1 MHESTSAAESV
12 ALNSQGSPD
21 QPDGLGPREL
31 RRQRRVAMSREQ
43 ILDTAEDLF
52 GNHGYRAT
60 SLQQVAERCEFSV
73 GALYQF
79 FAGKEELLRG
89 VMERR
94 GLVQLAEMRAAAE
107 AGDLLQLVDTIVAF
121 HRRYPAFGRLSA
133 RVYSAGSDAP
143 AGYHLFEANY
153 RTAMDLY
160 ASVIAE
166 GQRRGTVRPGNP
178 HALARL
184 LSSLVSAYHRVDPE
198 LDPSGP
204 TLTEQDF
211 RRIVT
216 RAFAA

>member
-1 MHESTSAAESV
+1 MAT
-12 ALNSQGSPD
+12 
-21 QPDGLGPREL
+21 
-31 RRQRRVAMSREQ
+31 SREQ
-43 ILDTAEDLF
+43 ILDTAEELF

-79 FAGKEELLRG
+79 FSGKEELLRG

-94 GLVQLAEMRAAAE
+94 GLVQLAEMRRAAE
-107 AGDLLQLVDTIVAF
+107 GGDLLALVDTIVAF

-160 ASVIAE
+160 ASVIVS
-166 GQRRGTVRPGNP
+166 GQQRGVIRAGNP
-178 HALARL
+178 QALARL
-184 LSSLVSAYHRVDPE
+184 LSSMVTAYHRVDPE
-198 LDPSGP
+198 LVGSGP
-204 TLTEQDF
+204 TLTEPEF
-211 RRIVT
+211 RQIVA